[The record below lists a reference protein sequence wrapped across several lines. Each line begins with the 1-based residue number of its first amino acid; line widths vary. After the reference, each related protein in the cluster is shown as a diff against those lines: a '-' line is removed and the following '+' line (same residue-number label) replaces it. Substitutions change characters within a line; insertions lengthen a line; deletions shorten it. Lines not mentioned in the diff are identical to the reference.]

1 MWPKPRDS
9 PAITTKDTNEIKQA
23 LNEVREKVV
32 APIVPVSVNLSCE
45 RLMHIEGP
53 IHRKFDIQWIVLT
66 QRPRALRIDMGFFKP
81 IPADASK
88 VAAYFPFATSPWIYK
103 CDLSNYE
110 TRTAFNVEVG
120 VVVQYQRAL
129 WSTAADGNP
138 FSSSRSIRKEIRTS
152 RSVPDPLF
160 RNRGSSPQTEAL
172 PSGGP
177 EVSVAARE

>member
-1 MWPKPRDS
+1 MWPKPTDS

-53 IHRKFDIQWIVLT
+53 IHRKFDIQGIVLT

-88 VAAYFPFATSPWIYK
+88 VAAYFPFATSPWIYR

-110 TRTAFNVEVG
+110 TRTAFNKDGASVTRVQGCDFEFEEVETCETLHG
-120 VVVQYQRAL
+120 GASRDRVVAGALTWRGPTRAFG
-129 WSTAADGNP
+129 D
-138 FSSSRSIRKEIRTS
+138 
-152 RSVPDPLF
+152 V
-160 RNRGSSPQTEAL
+160 
-172 PSGGP
+172 
-177 EVSVAARE
+177 